1 VIAAP
6 IIRLLSICRRENTV
20 TVPSES
26 PTIKSIA
33 LNPVTSY
40 NTIDCIEPLFVSKTV
55 SSYKSREVISKHL
68 SSSIVV
74 KNLRSFTFS
83 SLRIKIF
90 PLLVP
95 IRMSF
100 SSLSSSRNGLPTVR
114 QMMGSSN
121 LRFHE
126 TSKLS
131 CNPSAVIRG
140 RFEVCD
146 IFGMYREKLQK
157 IDRLIDDLKVRSHYA
172 SRSHHMA
179 TKPVFLAHSMKKQ
192 PSINTFKAI
201 TIPSVQKF
209 HSLANCLYRESK
221 TPSVEAI
228 ENDLSSTLVCTLT
241 ATNVSTN

>member
-55 SSYKSREVISKHL
+55 SSYKSREVISKHY
-68 SSSIVV
+68 SSLTCC
-74 KNLRSFTFS
+74 KNVQSFTFS

-95 IRMSF
+95 MRMSF

-114 QMMGSSN
+114 QMMGSSS

-131 CNPSAVIRG
+131 CNPSTVMRG

-146 IFGMYREKLQK
+146 ICGMYREEMTKGYKKLTGLLTTYRC
-157 IDRLIDDLKVRSHYA
+157 DRFMLLEV
-172 SRSHHMA
+172 
-179 TKPVFLAHSMKKQ
+179 
-192 PSINTFKAI
+192 
-201 TIPSVQKF
+201 TIWPQNLF
-209 HSLANCLYRESK
+209 F
-221 TPSVEAI
+221 
-228 ENDLSSTLVCTLT
+228 
-241 ATNVSTN
+241 